1 MSSVVIKTFDYNTKK
16 PMEGIITTISFHG
29 EHVTGA
35 YSTIN
40 VPERH
45 DNSWL

>member
-1 MSSVVIKTFDYNTKK
+1 
-16 PMEGIITTISFHG
+16 MEGIITTISFHG
-29 EHVTGA
+29 THVTGA

-45 DNSWL
+45 DNSWGRYWNPSWSH